1 MIQIQQAELEIKKA
15 DVQRKTQK
23 DQIDSKI
30 SMEKLQL
37 EKQRIDGDIAKEMK
51 RIQSQELQAKARI
64 ESDMVIRQLESMKG
78 KE

>member
-1 MIQIQQAELEIKKA
+1 MQQTELEIKKA

-23 DQIDSKI
+23 DQIDSQI
-30 SMEKLQL
+30 AMQKLQL
-37 EKQRIDGDIAKEMK
+37 EKERIDGDIAKEMK

-64 ESDMVIRQLESMKG
+64 QSDMAIRQLESIKG